1 MINISLIKEEIKDQ
15 YLADNRPWII
25 GFSGGKDS
33 TAVLQLVWYA
43 LRELSKEKLHKEIH
57 VVCNDTLVENPRIVK
72 WINKNLESIAN
83 QAQKERLPI
92 IVALTKPE
100 LEDSFWVNLIGKGY
114 PTPTNSFRWCTER
127 LKIDPTT
134 KYIKEKVAQKGE
146 VIIILGTRKDES
158 QTRKQSIN
166 KFQISNNRLRRHVS
180 LNLAYIYAP
189 IKHITTNEIWTY
201 LLQAP
206 SPWNG
211 SNRDLVTL
219 YKNGSGGD
227 CPLVIDTTTPS
238 CGQSRFGCWVCTV
251 VRKDKS
257 MEALIENG
265 EEHLE
270 PLLDL
275 RDWLADNRDKDE
287 YRQMR
292 LRNGGKGKGPYN
304 IDTRQYILKRLL
316 EAQKVSGEKLIT
328 TQELK
333 AIQIIWQMDG
343 FYRNVYEIYYEV
355 YQESKN
361 DAIMT
366 KKDILRKQQKDTLSE
381 LCQKTGIDP
390 EKMLTLVK
398 NEKDK
403 KLLRKR
409 VSILKTIETVIS
421 QEVEL

>member
-1 MINISLIKEEIKDQ
+1 MIIDFIKDEIKDQ
-15 YLADNRPWII
+15 YLADERPWII

-43 LRELSKEKLHKEIH
+43 LRELPEEKRSKEVH
-57 VVCNDTLVENPRIVK
+57 VVCNDTLVENPRVVH
-72 WINKNLESIAN
+72 WIDSNLDNIAK
-83 QAQKERLPI
+83 QAKKENLPFV
-92 IVALTKPE
+92 VAKTTPE

-114 PTPTNSFRWCTER
+114 PAPNSTFRWCTER
-127 LKIDPTT
+127 LKINPTT
-134 KYIKEKVAQKGE
+134 KYIKEQVAQKGE
-146 VIIILGTRKDES
+146 VIILLGTREDES
-158 QTRKQSIN
+158 NNRKRSVQ
-166 KFQISNNRLRRHVS
+166 KFQIANNRLRRHVE

-189 IKHITTNEIWTY
+189 IKHLTTEDLWQY

-219 YKNGSGGD
+219 YRNGSGGD
-227 CPLVIDTTTPS
+227 CPLVIDVTTPS

-257 MEALIENG
+257 MEALIDNG

-275 RDWLADNRDKDE
+275 RDWLVENRNKDE

-304 IDTRQYILKRLL
+304 IDTRAYLLHRLL
-316 EAQKVSGEKLIT
+316 EAEKLSGEKLIT
-328 TQELK
+328 TQEMK
-333 AIQIIWQMDG
+333 AIQIIWNMDG
-343 FYRNVYEIYYEV
+343 FNKNVYEIYYSV
-355 YQESKN
+355 YEQLKQF
-361 DAIMT
+361 DMT
-366 KKDILRKQQKDTLSE
+366 KKDKLKKQQQDE
-381 LCQKTGIDP
+381 LAEICKTQGLNPD
-390 EKMLTLVK
+390 KMLNLVR

-403 KLLRKR
+403 RLLRKR
-409 VSILKTIETVIS
+409 INIQKIIENTISE
-421 QEVEL
+421 EVKA